1 MSLIA
6 WDDKFS
12 VGVREFDEAHKRL
25 MALLNQL
32 WDANEQRQGS
42 EVLGRILDE
51 LIRYTATHFAEEE
64 ALFRKWNYPVIDR
77 HRDIHEK
84 LKATAVGLQKKFAM
98 EKADVISDE
107 VFDFLR
113 DWLTKHILGEDMLYK
128 GYFNSL
134 GISSTRD
141 EPPDVD
147 SGHNPLRG
155 TGLALTAGGLLTAGS
170 VAGGL
175 GLVGVP
181 GMPVAGVGLSTA
193 GLVLFAVFTVRLFP
207 TLRAMAA
214 AFGRMALRDGDVAVP
229 DGAAH
234 GPLADLS
241 RALRVLKA
249 NTNEMR
255 RQNAEVDGLIRRA
268 ENDRRQQLLDM
279 SDGLESVVNES
290 VTTIIDRARQMRT
303 SAEHMHTQA
312 DDVRSQSQS
321 VARAAQ
327 EATNS
332 VQGVAASAGELAQ
345 AIAEIERHVRQ
356 SSGIAADAVT
366 EADRTGAIVKAL
378 ADSSARIG
386 EVVQLIN
393 DIAGQTNLLALNA
406 TIEAA
411 RAGEAGKGF
420 AVVAS
425 EVKSLANQTAKAT
438 EDITGQIGAI
448 QGAVDEA
455 VRAIGSIGATIGQ
468 INAITRTVSDS
479 VAVQKS
485 ATGSIAEQAS
495 HAALGTTRVLASMDS
510 VSSTSDDAGR
520 MSAAV
525 LDNAASVAEEIERL
539 RTRLVATL
547 RQSAAGNRRE
557 HNRLPVDLVIHLDGH
572 GHHQSSHLKDLS
584 MGGALLDPPLDVPPG
599 TRLSLTID
607 QERVSFPATVINH
620 SGKGTH
626 IRFVLDGTGE
636 TRLRQII
643 QRLSGT
649 IEGLTAP
656 TSSYR

>member
-12 VGVREFDEAHKRL
+12 VGVREFDDAHKRL

-32 WDANEQRQGS
+32 WDANEQRQGGD
-42 EVLGRILDE
+42 VLGRILAE
-51 LIRYTATHFAEEE
+51 LISYTATHFAEEE
-64 ALFRKWNYPVIDR
+64 ALFRKWNYPVFDR
-77 HRDIHEK
+77 HKDIHEK
-84 LKATAVGLQKKFAM
+84 LKATAVSLQQKFAS

-128 GYFNSL
+128 SYFNSL
-134 GISSTRD
+134 GITSTRD
-141 EPPDVD
+141 EPPDLD
-147 SGHNPLRG
+147 NAQNPLRG
-155 TGLALTAGGLLTAGS
+155 AGLAVVTGVLLASGTVAGAVGLL
-170 VAGGL
+170 
-175 GLVGVP
+175 GVP
-181 GMPVAGVGLSTA
+181 WLPTAGVGLSAA
-193 GLVLFAVFTVRLFP
+193 GLGLYAVFTLRLFP
-207 TLRAMAA
+207 TLRAMAD
-214 AFGRMALRDGDVAVP
+214 AFGRAALRDADVAIP
-229 DGAAH
+229 AGAAH

-249 NTNEMR
+249 NTSEMR
-255 RQNAEVDGLIRRA
+255 RQTSEVDGLMRKA
-268 ENDRRQQLLDM
+268 EQDRRQQLLDM
-279 SDGLESVVNES
+279 SDGLEGVVNES

-327 EATNS
+327 EATLS
-332 VQGVAASAGELAQ
+332 VQGVASSASELAQ
-345 AIAEIERHVRQ
+345 AISEIERHVQQ
-356 SSGIAADAVT
+356 SSGIAAGAVT
-366 EADRTGAIVKAL
+366 EADRTSTIVKAL

-448 QGAVDEA
+448 QGAVNEA
-455 VRAIGSIGATIGQ
+455 VQAIGSIGTTIGQ
-468 INAITRTVSDS
+468 INAITRTVSQS
-479 VAVQKS
+479 VAVQKA
-485 ATGSIAEQAS
+485 ATGSIAEQAG
-495 HAALGTTRVLASMDS
+495 HAASGTTRVLASMDS
-510 VSSTSDDAGR
+510 VSATSDDAGR

-525 LDNAASVAEEIERL
+525 LENAGSVAEEIERL
-539 RTRLVATL
+539 RSRLVATL

-557 HNRLPVDLVIHLDGH
+557 HGRVPVDLTIHADGQGRH
-572 GHHQSSHLKDLS
+572 LSSHVKDLS
-584 MGGALLDPPLDVPPG
+584 MGGALLDPRLDVGPG
-599 TRLSLTID
+599 TRLSVTID
-607 QERVSFPATVINH
+607 QEHASFPAVVVSH
-620 SGKGTH
+620 SAKGTH
-626 IRFVLDGTGE
+626 IRFDLDGAAE
-636 TRLRQII
+636 TRLRHILE
-643 QRLSGT
+643 RLSGS
-649 IEGLTAP
+649 IAGLTVMP
-656 TSSYR
+656 YR